1 MASNAD
7 ADVLA
12 TIARNALAHAQVLE
26 GLIRHARLRLT
37 EIERAMSRLT
47 LDANLP
53 PSHWSR
59 LCYLHTE
66 ISALRRALGDQP

>member
-1 MASNAD
+1 MAAD
-7 ADVLA
+7 SEANVLA
-12 TIARNALAHAQVLE
+12 TIARNAQAHAQVLE

-53 PSHWSR
+53 PAHWSR

-66 ISALRRALGDQP
+66 IARLRQALGDQP